1 MGALFVVGISAWY
14 LLKGKEVI
22 KARKSIVVGA
32 TFGLIT
38 SIFLIFTG
46 DEAAHEVALN
56 QPSKLAAM
64 EGLYHGHKRAGIIA
78 IGQLNSEKQIGDE
91 SDEFVWSIEIPDA
104 LSILGF
110 HNADAFVP
118 GINEL
123 VYGDIDEHNIEPASQ
138 KIEKGKVAIASLKAY
153 KEAKKDGDSAK
164 AQSALTT
171 FRANEKYFGYG
182 YLNDPK
188 EIIPPVALT
197 FYSFHI
203 MVGLGTWFLALFFFI
218 LYFAM
223 VGKLDSQKLILRL
236 ALLSIP
242 LGYIAG
248 EMGWIVAEVGRQPW
262 AIFQMLPVGMATSQI
277 STTAVQTTFWLFGL
291 LFTGLLIA
299 EIRIMLKQINIGMEA
314 H

>member
-14 LLKGKEVI
+14 LLKNKDVV

-46 DEAAHEVALN
+46 DEAAHQVALN

-64 EGLYHGHKRAGIIA
+64 EGLYDGHKRASIIA
-78 IGQLNSEKQIGDE
+78 IGELNPDKQIGDDTE
-91 SDEFVWSIEIPDA
+91 EFLWSIEIPTA

-110 HNADAFVP
+110 HDADAFVP

-123 VYGDIDEHNIEPASQ
+123 VYGDETQNIMPATD
-138 KIEKGKVAIASLKAY
+138 KIEKGKIAIEALKAY
-153 KEAKKDGDSAK
+153 KAAKKENDTSAM
-164 AQSALTT
+164 QTTLET
-171 FRANEKYFGYG
+171 FRANEAYFGYG
-182 YLNDPK
+182 YLTDPK

-203 MVGLGTWFLALFFFI
+203 MVGLGSWFLALFFFI
-218 LYFAM
+218 LYFVM
-223 VGKLDSQKLILRL
+223 IGKLEKKMLLLRL
-236 ALLSIP
+236 ALFSIP
-242 LGYIAG
+242 LGYLAG
-248 EMGWIVAEVGRQPW
+248 EMGWVVAEVGRQPW
-262 AIFQMLPVGMATSQI
+262 AIFEMLPVGMATSQI
-277 STTAVQTTFWLFGL
+277 STTAVQTTFWLFAL
-291 LFTGLLIA
+291 IFTGLLIA
-299 EIRIMLKQINIGMEA
+299 EIRIMLKQIKIGMEA